1 MKRCCMIRQADF
13 PACSRLRK
21 EVAALTAQGYEVD
34 VICAHDGSRIP
45 YEKSGPVTVHRIRLN
60 RRRTGIA
67 RYLFEY
73 GLFFCQAAVKVSFLH
88 FRRQYRFVQVNSMP
102 DFLVFAAAVPKLL
115 GAKLVLD
122 LHEPA
127 PELFSTLLGH
137 HHPTFIRLVAFCE
150 QVSIRFADTVI
161 TVTDQMK
168 ENCVR
173 RGADPSKISVILNVP
188 ALEFD
193 RGAPELAR
201 ANGNGHLSLVCHGA
215 MLKRYGQDVA
225 IRAVDIVRKSIP
237 HVVLNILGYG
247 DYESEL
253 IKLAN
258 ELGLNSHVRFLGYLP
273 FNDMMH
279 RIATADIGIV
289 PVEKNAYSDLVHT
302 NKMFELIAMHKPVV
316 ISRTKAVES
325 FFGSGCDCLKYF
337 KPGDAGELAKC
348 ILELHQDPDAVT
360 SMTRNAFARYQA
372 FSWKNTQHQYC
383 RIVESGAPKKKSVQ
397 LSWPA
402 RGQ

>member
-1 MKRCCMIRQADF
+1 
-13 PACSRLRK
+13 
-21 EVAALTAQGYEVD
+21 
-34 VICAHDGSRIP
+34 
-45 YEKSGPVTVHRIRLN
+45 
-60 RRRTGIA
+60 
-67 RYLFEY
+67 
-73 GLFFCQAAVKVSFLH
+73 
-88 FRRQYRFVQVNSMP
+88 
-102 DFLVFAAAVPKLL
+102 
-115 GAKLVLD
+115 
-122 LHEPA
+122 
-127 PELFSTLLGH
+127 
-137 HHPTFIRLVAFCE
+137 
-150 QVSIRFADTVI
+150 
-161 TVTDQMK
+161 MK

-258 ELGLNSHVRFLGYLP
+258 QLGLNSHVRFLGYLP

-289 PVEKNAYSDLVHT
+289 PVEKRLLGPRS
-302 NKMFELIAMHKPVV
+302 
-316 ISRTKAVES
+316 
-325 FFGSGCDCLKYF
+325 
-337 KPGDAGELAKC
+337 
-348 ILELHQDPDAVT
+348 HQ
-360 SMTRNAFARYQA
+360 
-372 FSWKNTQHQYC
+372 
-383 RIVESGAPKKKSVQ
+383 
-397 LSWPA
+397 
-402 RGQ
+402 